1 MLSGAVKYIE
11 CNKKHL
17 IDHTALDEECKI
29 E

>member
-1 MLSGAVKYIE
+1 MLLDAIKYID

-17 IDHTALDEECKI
+17 IDVTALDEECRI